1 MTTFTKLKFSASSNG
16 KMIPVTATTSTGTI
30 IHQAHAS
37 ALDEIW
43 IFANN
48 IGSSDV
54 KLTIEWGG
62 VAAGDNVEVTIAA
75 ESGKVL
81 VIAGEI
87 LTGSLYVRAFA
98 GTTAVINI
106 GGFVN
111 RITA

>member
-1 MTTFTKLKFSASSNG
+1 MATFTKLKFSASTSG
-16 KMIPVTATTSTGTI
+16 KMIPVVSTTSTGTI
-30 IHQAHAS
+30 IHQAHATD
-37 ALDEIW
+37 LDEIW

-48 IGSSDV
+48 ISGVDV

-62 VAAGDNVEVTIAA
+62 VAAGDITEITIAA

-81 VIAGEI
+81 VIPGEI

-98 GTTAVINI
+98 GTASVINI

-111 RITA
+111 RITP